1 MFSGWQDLI
10 TDSVYHY
17 MVFFYLCW
25 NLLLRL
31 NNLSFFG
38 FPRNGWTWRAFFFV
52 HEYHDF
58 LICFDASQCC
68 RNCRIRD
75 SVSAAIKRRWKII
88 RRIYKHILA
97 SKKFSQSILFVEEEG
112 FQDQTALSLFTVP
125 KQKKTLFKNFL
136 LLTCLT
142 CGEPSRTRK
151 NWTNRKARK
160 KLAYQKRS
168 HISLQLCWMS
178 ERAFVH

>member
-25 NLLLRL
+25 NLLLKL

-97 SKKFSQSILFVEEEG
+97 SKKFSQSI
-112 FQDQTALSLFTVP
+112 
-125 KQKKTLFKNFL
+125 FL
-136 LLTCLT
+136 LRKKGFKIKLLFHCLLHPKKRSLKT
-142 CGEPSRTRK
+142 SFCWHVYPAA
-151 NWTNRKARK
+151 NRLVHVRIGPIVKARK

>member
-75 SVSAAIKRRWKII
+75 SISAAIKRRWKII

-97 SKKFSQSILFVEEEG
+97 SKKFSQSIFFVEEEG
-112 FQDQTALSLFTVP
+112 FQDQTALSLFTAP
-125 KQKKTLFKNFL
+125 KKNRSLKTSFRWHVY
-136 LLTCLT
+136 
-142 CGEPSRTRK
+142 PAA
-151 NWTNRKARK
+151 NRLVHVRIGPIVKPRK